1 MVSASGVVLQAGS
14 LPTRRST
21 IANPTRPTQSVNRQR
36 AVPKDVAPIIKNIR
50 IIYIHTYVQAYTQ
63 TCPCTSTHL
72 FAYVLICPSPANP
85 PTSVCSYVHTRA
97 TSNAGLRRRNC
108 ASTFVSGTLAGPDHN
123 LESSLDDL
131 REAARLM
138 PTSAVL
144 FFGSRPFH
152 QNKQA
157 NSDDRY
163 GDPQLSSQMQRA
175 SARRRALSN
184 SHKKSD
190 HVGRCEMLS
199 GRPWLSYC
207 RVEKRCMQNLH
218 SVPVYASWRSLV
230 GMPKMPGARPML
242 HNSRTWYVRR
252 NMFGTCHFPRTFS
265 AQGEAG
271 FGPRHR

>member
-138 PTSAVL
+138 PTSAVPV
-144 FFGSRPFH
+144 FWKPAVSP
-152 QNKQA
+152 KQA
-157 NSDDRY
+157 S
-163 GDPQLSSQMQRA
+163 QLKMTGTEIRSCLHKCKELLHGA
-175 SARRRALSN
+175 GHSATLT
-184 SHKKSD
+184 
-190 HVGRCEMLS
+190 
-199 GRPWLSYC
+199 
-207 RVEKRCMQNLH
+207 
-218 SVPVYASWRSLV
+218 RSLT
-230 GMPKMPGARPML
+230 ML
-242 HNSRTWYVRR
+242 VDAKCSLVAL
-252 NMFGTCHFPRTFS
+252 G
-265 AQGEAG
+265 
-271 FGPRHR
+271 